1 MVHEYIEHHP
11 NIGKTIVCTEAYLQQ
26 RYALTKQIAAIES
39 TIQGT
44 MLHNEWDITR
54 RLLPSLKRQL
64 NGLQGRFEKM
74 RCSVDVVMCAQ
85 CILNGETEMIKEPLQ
100 CCRYYD
106 GKAIESGMKNALLA
120 EYEMLWIEWR
130 SAALDSGNYRLIFDM
145 VTEYMNYGLMMFAD
159 NDKAPL
165 SLKALLFNRYCHWN
179 YAGAEE
185 FKYWYNN
192 TYSKEALR

>member
-85 CILNGETEMIKEPLQ
+85 CILNGETEMIKEPMQ

>member
-1 MVHEYIEHHP
+1 M
-11 NIGKTIVCTEAYLQQ
+11 QQ
-26 RYALTKQIAAIES
+26 RHALTKQIATIKN

-85 CILNGETEMIKEPLQ
+85 CLIKGEAELIKDPLQ

-106 GKAIESGMKNALLA
+106 GKTIESGTKNALLA
-120 EYEMLWIEWR
+120 EYEMQWIEWR
-130 SAALDSGNYRLIFDM
+130 KAAFDSDKYRLIFDM
-145 VTEYMNYGLMMFAD
+145 VIEYMNDGLMMFAD
-159 NDKAPL
+159 YDKAPIT
-165 SLKALLFNRYCHWN
+165 LKALLFNRYCHWN

>member
-1 MVHEYIEHHP
+1 M
-11 NIGKTIVCTEAYLQQ
+11 QQ
-26 RYALTKQIAAIES
+26 RYSLTKQISTIES

-85 CILNGETEMIKEPLQ
+85 CLIKGEAELIKEPLQ

-106 GKAIESGMKNALLA
+106 GQAIESGMKNALLA
-120 EYEMLWIEWR
+120 EYEMQWIEW
-130 SAALDSGNYRLIFDM
+130 SKAAFDSGKYRLIFDM
-145 VTEYMNYGLMMFAD
+145 VIEYMNDGLMMFAD
-159 NDKAPL
+159 YDKAPL

>member
-1 MVHEYIEHHP
+1 MIAEYIERHP

-26 RYALTKQIAAIES
+26 RHALTKQIATIKN

-85 CILNGETEMIKEPLQ
+85 CLIKGEAELIKDPLQ

-106 GKAIESGMKNALLA
+106 GKTIESGTKNALLA
-120 EYEMLWIEWR
+120 EYEMQWIEWR
-130 SAALDSGNYRLIFDM
+130 KAAFDSDKYRLIFDM
-145 VTEYMNYGLMMFAD
+145 VIEYMNDGLMMFAD
-159 NDKAPL
+159 YDKAPIT
-165 SLKALLFNRYCHWN
+165 LKAMLFNRYCHWN

>member
-1 MVHEYIEHHP
+1 M
-11 NIGKTIVCTEAYLQQ
+11 QQ

-85 CILNGETEMIKEPLQ
+85 CILNGETEMIKEPMQ